1 MPRNVDPGGT
11 SPRMSEAEWVELK
24 QRIDARLE
32 LVINLPRRPLAE
44 EMERSYPPNPD
55 L

>member
-1 MPRNVDPGGT
+1 MPGNAGPGGT
-11 SPRMSEAEWVELK
+11 NPKMSDAEWVELK
-24 QRIDARLE
+24 QRIDSRLE

-44 EMERSYPPNPD
+44 EIERSYPPNPD